1 MIVNGFHR
9 LSSPAIIDNDT
20 EQGFNLE
27 ANPGV
32 SYGVTA
38 GWNGRQSN
46 FDRTQF
52 GKEGPSALGFGGDEL
67 AGLFIAGNSFDYVK
81 THAEAIA
88 TSGKYNIVSCS
99 SKAIENGYV
108 KLEKYAL
115 VDLALGLEKNDG
127 HSLYFYKALRPN
139 MQTQIA
145 NYLNRG
151 GRVFANGAYLATD
164 MTSSNEQ
171 EWLARFFKVSAAGS
185 NQNNYNATINGLGSQ
200 FDIYRTMNE
209 QHYGAYSPD
218 ILQPSGSAFSVMTY
232 ADNTSAAVAYKGTDF
247 RTFVMAFPF
256 ECIKNR
262 EVRNRIMR
270 GIIAYLLN

>member
-1 MIVNGFHR
+1 MVFYR
-9 LSSPAIIDNDT
+9 LSSPAIIDNET

-27 ANPGV
+27 ADPGV
-32 SYGVTA
+32 SYGITA

-46 FDRTQF
+46 FDKTQF
-52 GKEGPSALGFGGDEL
+52 GKEGTSALGFGGDEL
-67 AGLFIAGNSFDYVK
+67 VGQFIAGNSFDYVR

-127 HSLYFYKALRPN
+127 HSLYYYKALRPA
-139 MQTQIA
+139 MQFQIA
-145 NYLNRG
+145 NYLIRG
-151 GRVFANGAYLATD
+151 GRLFANGAYLATD
-164 MTSSNEQ
+164 MTGSNEQ
-171 EWLARFFKVSAAGS
+171 EWLAKFLKISAAGS
-185 NQNNYNATINGLGSQ
+185 NQNNYDVTISGLNSR

-209 QHYGAYSPD
+209 EHYGAYSPD
-218 ILQPSGSAFSVMTY
+218 VLQPVGSAFSVMTY

-256 ECIKNR
+256 ECIKNID
-262 EVRNRIMR
+262 VRNRIMR
-270 GIIAYLLN
+270 GILAYLLN